1 MPKGEALNKL
11 EDFKKELNDLLDKY
25 FKEDGIIELK
35 PEKKPSKVE
44 DLRKIVLTFKIVSG
58 YEKDDRKWD
67 SMFYSRYMKSAK
79 ELLNFMGDWRMAC
92 DCIQDVYEKLAS
104 KGLTVTF
111 ETIVKHSADWKRDYL
126 ELEGKRGG
134 LPSQGDGNRTVDGRG
149 VNEIT
154 SS

>member
-1 MPKGEALNKL
+1 MNRKEEL
-11 EDFKKELNDLLDKY
+11 KKELNEFVDALIDKY

-35 PEKKPSKVE
+35 PEKKASKID

-79 ELLNFMGDWRMAC
+79 ELLNFMGDWRMGC
-92 DCIQDVYEKLAS
+92 DCIQDVYEKLSS

-126 ELEGKRGG
+126 ELEAKHGG
-134 LPSQGDGNRTVDGRG
+134 LPVASDGSRQIN
-149 VNEIT
+149 
-154 SS
+154 S